1 MRLSKIDHVSVAVT
15 NIEKA
20 RDFYG
25 RILGLQQI
33 PRPDFNFPGIWY
45 KLGDVMI
52 HIIKTAR
59 EPKNVDRADI
69 SAQDAHLAFRV
80 ESVEELENIIK
91 KLEDEEIPWYEL
103 ENAPSGLRQLFFKDP
118 DGHMIEIV
126 TPDPSNP
133 HYESVYLKYYV

>member
-1 MRLSKIDHVSVAVT
+1 MKLKKIDHVSVSVT
-15 NIEKA
+15 DIEKA

-33 PRPDFNFPGIWY
+33 PRPDFSFPGIWY

-52 HIIKTAR
+52 HVIKTAR
-59 EPKNVDRADI
+59 EPKHVDRADI
-69 SAQDAHLAFRV
+69 SAQDAHLAFHV
-80 ESVEELENIIK
+80 ESIEEFEDIVK
-91 KLEDEEIPWYEL
+91 KLEDEGFPWYEL
-103 ENAPSGLRQLFFKDP
+103 ENSPSGLRQLFFKDP

-133 HYESVYLKYYV
+133 NYESVYLKYYV